1 MGLALRHIPN
11 LITVVRIVLVVPI
24 ALALW
29 HRQLPL
35 AIALFALAAA
45 SDALDGFLAR
55 RFDWRSELGG
65 ILDPIADKLLLVTVF
80 VTLGLERL
88 VPFWLMAAAIV
99 RDAVIVGGAAAYRF
113 FIGRLSAAP
122 SMVSKLNT
130 LCQGLFI
137 LVVVVRAAFGSPP
150 AWAALALGGVVLA
163 TIVVSGIDYV
173 LIYSRRAVAARR
185 APLAAR
191 SP

>member
-11 LITVVRIVLVVPI
+11 LITVIRILLIVPI
-24 ALALW
+24 AVALW

-35 AIALFALAAA
+35 AISLFALAAA
-45 SDALDGFLAR
+45 SDALDGYLAR
-55 RFDWRSELGG
+55 RFNWRSELGG
-65 ILDPIADKLLLVTVF
+65 ILDPISDKLLLVTVF

-99 RDAVIVGGAAAYRF
+99 RDAVIVGGTAAYRF
-113 FIGRLSAAP
+113 FIGRLTAAP

-130 LCQGLFI
+130 LCQGLLI
-137 LVVVVRAAFGSPP
+137 LVVVARAAVGYPP
-150 AWAALALGGVVLA
+150 AWAAIALGGLVLA

-173 LIYSRRAVAARR
+173 LIYSRRAMRARR
-185 APLAAR
+185 GALAA
-191 SP
+191 PTP